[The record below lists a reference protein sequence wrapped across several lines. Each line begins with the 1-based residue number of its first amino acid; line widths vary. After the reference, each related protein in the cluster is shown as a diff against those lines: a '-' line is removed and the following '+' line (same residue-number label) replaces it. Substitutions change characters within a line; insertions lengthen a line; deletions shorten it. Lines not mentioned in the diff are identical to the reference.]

1 MKPTIFFDL
10 FDAAFPNK
18 EIEIKSKNLN
28 TPWITKGIRESFKR
42 KYI

>member
-1 MKPTIFFDL
+1 MNPTIFFDL
-10 FDAAFPNK
+10 FDVAFPNK

-28 TPWITKGIRESFKR
+28 TSWITKGIRESFKR

>member
-10 FDAAFPNK
+10 FDVAFPNK

-28 TPWITKGIRESFKR
+28 TLWITKGIRESFKR